1 VTWIVTQFT
10 FCFATAPF
18 LILSLS
24 ESFRVWSHVYFYAV
38 IWTVAALGFFAS
50 PAKVTLRKQ
59 LEKRNGRA
67 SARLVRSI
75 STDSITGREPIL
87 GISKDPE
94 GDINEAIEELKAEV
108 ERKNLLKPQSN
119 LAKK

>member
-24 ESFRVWSHVYFYAV
+24 ESFRVWSHVYVSAV